1 VVKVGDVIPRE
12 STDADSKLK
21 RASNDAFAQCI
32 SSNNGCLREKTDGT
46 NAVLLST
53 IKCILLY
60 GKYIFRFLKTKSLT
74 QQIHETDSKAGNGNT
89 VKEFQTVLSHRSQ
102 LSKIW
107 PAMSMK
113 THGAMVVLIGQL
125 KAGRGSKVMCGLCFW
140 QFRMAN
146 LTWKRMNST
155 QWF

>member
-1 VVKVGDVIPRE
+1 MVMLPNPPPMPRLQATSLALRCGVELVCQMWSGQSWRCNSRE

-21 RASNDAFAQCI
+21 RTSNDAFAQCI

-60 GKYIFRFLKTKSLT
+60 GKNIFRFLKTKSLT

-89 VKEFQTVLSHRSQ
+89 VKEFQTVPSHRSQ

-125 KAGRGSKVMCGLCFW
+125 QL
-140 QFRMAN
+140 
-146 LTWKRMNST
+146 
-155 QWF
+155 